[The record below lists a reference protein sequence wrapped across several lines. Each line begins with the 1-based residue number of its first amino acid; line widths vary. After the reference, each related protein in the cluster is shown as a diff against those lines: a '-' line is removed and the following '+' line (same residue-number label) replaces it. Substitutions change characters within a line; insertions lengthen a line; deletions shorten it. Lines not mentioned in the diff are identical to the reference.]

1 MKTVDRQ
8 TLRDAALAALA
19 GTRARME
26 NNQRPLHPDALD
38 WQLQTSNSFRRI
50 GTSYGDGDVLCG
62 TKHPR
67 DGHPDLL
74 AAQGVL
80 EYLVAAQP
88 SVVIALLD
96 ELDLLTEMIAK
107 TRTVQDALLKEV
119 ERLRAEGRR

>member
-1 MKTVDRQ
+1 MKGPNRQ
-8 TLRDAALAALA
+8 TLRDAATAALA
-19 GTRARME
+19 GTRARVD
-26 NNQRPLHPDALD
+26 NNQRQLHPDALD

-74 AAQGVL
+74 AAPAVL
-80 EYLVAAQP
+80 DYIVAAQP

-96 ELDLLTEMIAK
+96 ELDLLTELIAK